1 MIGLIAAFLTTA
13 AFVPQVVKVI
23 KTKDTKGLSLLMY
36 IMQVT
41 GMFLW
46 LVHGLSI
53 NDLPLILANAVTL
66 CLSGIILFY
75 KIRYK

>member
-46 LVHGLSI
+46 FVHGLSI

-75 KIRYK
+75 KIKYK